1 MLFRTTFLI
10 LFYLVACNADTD
22 ALKGLGL
29 DAENDAD
36 DDAEFYNVVNNGMG
50 IEVKAESTDDDADFF
65 KSESGLVLAVDGD
78 GSNVQVVVYEGP
90 TECTDEDKILSG
102 NYISIHFDGYIDES
116 SDVGDRGTR
125 FISSRDMNNNKTV
138 DFQIG
143 KKRVIEGWE
152 KGLLGLCKGSSAMLV
167 IPPDLVVYGEMEGGP
182 GLPSGAT
189 LLFNIEVIETSKSF
203 RASTD
208 PSMDSLYCS
217 EDAEDGSLSNQEC
230 SASSSML
237 SLAFEEEEDIGVA
250 TSFSVSARSKRGGKY
265 NKRLKKKSKK
275 KVQEYITYLTSPV
288 WCNNKGYKR
297 RVEPT
302 KKNSFKCNSS
312 CFAWCDRCC
321 SGDCQ
326 YEGGF
331 FGTVGSCYCPSVG
344 AYCPSGYST
353 QGSYQECHRCVMNP
367 SKPPGSLSVGAE
379 GAVSSGVTAQTNGC
393 PQGYLCND
401 ATVWCARK
409 CDQYGTTFPQHCSIY
424 GTNYC
429 AKSQE
434 ICNDKLWEF
443 FKIWGEFLLNFI
455 PGGGQTVKGI
465 AKAAQASKNFRQLNR
480 ALRKVGRNAVKKM
493 KKDFQKE
500 IRTLKKDLKNAL
512 KEEAESVIDGVI
524 DDALEEM
531 SLKASKDDQD
541 TDELGDIV
549 LKALGEFV
557 TDLFSPFDFKGL
569 KALMAGAQCGSY
581 SISGTD
587 LEWED
592 LPDGLENVALRK
604 PARQSSTPSLEAHAG
619 LAVDGNLDGDYHAG
633 SVTHTY
639 KQRNPWWEVDLKK
652 LYTIEYI
659 HVYNR
664 EDCCKDRLAGFNVSI
679 YNGNTLKFSK
689 TMPRNKTPDYETI
702 IEVPKVQGNKVKVS
716 IPEIPGRTEHLTL
729 TEVEVIGKPS

>member
-1 MLFRTTFLI
+1 MRALFQI
-10 LFYLVACNADTD
+10 L
-22 ALKGLGL
+22 LGIASL
-29 DAENDAD
+29 SFTPPA
-36 DDAEFYNVVNNGMG
+36 G
-50 IEVKAESTDDDADFF
+50 
-65 KSESGLVLAVDGD
+65 AVDGD

-167 IPPDLVVYGEMEGGP
+167 IPPDLVYGEMEGGP
-182 GLPSGAT
+182 GTPSGAT

-208 PSMDSLYCS
+208 PSMDSFYCI
-217 EDAEDGSLSNQEC
+217 EDAEDGSLTSNQEC

-250 TSFSVSARSKRGGKY
+250 TSFSVSARPKSGGKY
-265 NKRLKKKSKK
+265 NKRLKKQSKK
-275 KVQEYITYLTSPV
+275 KVQEYISYLMNPV
-288 WCNNKGYKR
+288 WCRNYGRKE
-297 RVEPT
+297 RVEPRT
-302 KKNSFKCNSS
+302 ESSYVCSSS
-312 CFAWCDRCC
+312 CWPEFACGRCC
-321 SGDCQ
+321 NAGCEK
-326 YEGGF
+326 EGGLLGMG
-331 FGTVGSCYCPSVG
+331 GTCYCPSSN

-353 QGSYQECHRCVMNP
+353 DGVHSECHKCEMNP
-367 SKPPGSLSVGAE
+367 SKPPGAFSVGAE
-379 GAVSSGVTAQTNGC
+379 GAVSSGVTAQINGC
-393 PQGYLCND
+393 PQGFLCKD
-401 ATVWCARK
+401 TTVWCARK
-409 CDQYGTTFPQHCSIY
+409 CEATFPQHCRIS

-434 ICNDKLWEF
+434 ICNDKRWELF
-443 FKIWGEFLLNFI
+443 EIWGEFLLNFI
-455 PGGGQTVKGI
+455 PGGGQTVKAA
-465 AKAAQASKNFRQLNR
+465 AKAVQKGGSLRKLNI

-500 IRTLKKDLKNAL
+500 ISTLKKDLKNAL

-541 TDELGDIV
+541 TDELGGIV
-549 LKALGEFV
+549 LEALGEFV
-557 TDLFSPFDFKGL
+557 TDLFSPFDFKGFV
-569 KALMAGAQCGSY
+569 ALMEAPQCGSY

-604 PARQSSTPSLEAHAG
+604 RAFQSTTSSFIAVDG
-619 LAVDGNLDGDYHAG
+619 SLAVDGNLDGDHGAG
-633 SVTHTY
+633 SVTHTN
-639 KQRNPWWEVDLKK
+639 QESNPWWEVDLKK

-664 EDCCKDRLAGFNVSI
+664 EDCCKERLAGFTVSI
-679 YNGNTLKFSK
+679 YVGNTLTFSK

-702 IEVPKVQGNKVKVS
+702 IEVPKVQGNRVKVS
-716 IPEIPGRTEHLTL
+716 LSGDGKILQL
-729 TEVEVIGKPS
+729 AEVEVIGKPS